1 MKRKLLK
8 ALAVLTSLVFASC
21 SIFNTFELQAEN
33 TNDKAAY
40 ITIGL
45 GEQFRTALPTVSAAG
60 DFDSFKLTGIY
71 LPANGGKTAAI
82 PREFGSWDTDSVSTA
97 YEKMTAAKIEINA
110 GATYNFTLTATK
122 GGATWEGKI
131 KKTIETGINSL
142 SFTLAL
148 TTLSNQGAG
157 SINISLSV
165 PQIVK
170 AVDATLKT
178 MDESQTVTPGNAD
191 FSFVNSKATYIAD
204 EIPAGNYVLVF
215 TLWGDEEKT
224 LKLNYWREYAG
235 ITYGLTSSS
244 NPVIASDEEVGE
256 IYQITLNLN
265 NGELINCTIP
275 GSYTRFSNDIVLPQ
289 SAIRMD
295 ENGFLQ
301 YPYSDD
307 DINIYRK
314 NYLFEGWYD
323 DVTDGDE
330 VELIPSGST
339 GNKSLYAYWNDTF
352 TVDVDEFISEESVDD
367 FGEYLEDSL
376 EYLLEHDFNHINLK
390 LTDMADT
397 KALAGLSTFNFQSID
412 GYQALNDYVDERFT
426 KIFNAICS
434 AQGTLA
440 PRGSYLGFVNG
451 NFVSVPSSGYTYSG
465 LGISLDLS
473 ETSLTYLPAYAFA
486 DSEQYA
492 SGNNSISLNSLK
504 KPVNLIEIT
513 LPESLTALLPKT
525 FVYSGFVHITIPK
538 NVTFMKNVFSDTEKL
553 FIDFES
559 ESSIETIDSIASP
572 GCLQTFL
579 IPASVKEIKDEAFHL
594 TGLTEIAFE
603 GTKEQ
608 WKKVKRGSNWLGECY
623 VDSIFCLG
631 DDAAA
636 DLNYGAYGIIIPES
650 QNGRVS
656 ANSIAST
663 VGTEVT
669 LVARPE
675 DGYMLD
681 SISVTAA
688 NSTPVTLSGTGATR
702 TFLMPESNVTVTAT
716 FKEGQP
722 TITVKASELDTLET
736 KLLEVKNSGAS
747 CITVKI
753 TDMEDAQPAANWS
766 TLDIE
771 NDEDIPTLMGYMDP
785 RFSKIFNAIYKVQGE
800 VGISMNPETGVR
812 KMTYSGLGVKLD
824 LSGTKLTY
832 LPFAAFADIMSGDS
846 GEAKGLLNLI
856 DVILPQSLTALLQ
869 WTFAGTGFTEIT
881 IPKNVTYIN
890 APFIY
895 TQGLTVRFE
904 TGSKIE
910 TIDSLG
916 TQSDTVTA
924 VTIPA
929 SVKEIKD
936 HAFYNTKLKE
946 ITFEEGSQLETIGEE
961 AFGFCDL
968 KTITLPATLESI
980 GAKAFES
987 CNLET
992 INYKGKAEDWSCI
1005 DLDIDWYEGI
1015 PATIVS
1021 CMDYDIP
1028 IYLVGLPEYI
1038 GTKSPSDTKE
1048 VGDIIFS
1055 DGSAM
1060 PYDYFLENDLD
1071 DLQRL
1076 NAVAVIFYKGTG
1088 LNSGN
1093 DTTTVRTLGVGLYN
1107 KELAWCTTAANA
1119 YNLSINTIKCKP
1131 DTSKAEDEILSFTDG
1146 TANDRKG
1153 SDNLAQ
1159 IATFLT
1165 NNGITDDT
1173 GDASKY
1179 PAFSFVNKY
1188 NAAGI
1193 KYDSGWY
1200 LPSLAE
1206 FYELFKNGY
1215 SESFHIGNVISS
1227 ITCSDY
1233 TIDFEEYFWTS
1244 TQADY
1249 DALDGEDY
1257 CNKSAYVFYHFDD
1270 GIWPAQFAKEGKYY
1284 TCAIREF

>member
-21 SIFNTFELQAEN
+21 SIFNTFELQDEN
-33 TNDKAAY
+33 TNDKASY

-60 DFDSFKLTGIY
+60 DFDSFKLTGIS
-71 LPANGGKTAAI
+71 LPVRGKTI

-110 GATYNFTLTATK
+110 GTTYNFTLTATK
-122 GGATWEGKI
+122 GGATWEGEI
-131 KKTIETGINSL
+131 EKTIETGINSL

-215 TLWGDEEKT
+215 TLWGDEEKS
-224 LKLNYWREYAG
+224 LMLNQWREYAG
-235 ITYGLTSSS
+235 IANGLTSSS

-301 YPYSDD
+301 YPYSDN

-330 VELIPSGST
+330 VESIPSGST

-376 EYLLEHDFNHINLK
+376 KYLLEHDFNHINLK

-397 KALAGLSTFNFQSID
+397 KALADLSTFNFQSID
-412 GYQALNDYVDERFT
+412 GYQALNAYVDERFT

-440 PRGSYLGFVNG
+440 PKGPYLGLVNG
-451 NFVSVPSSGYTYSG
+451 NFASVPSSGYTYSG

-492 SGNNSISLNSLK
+492 SGNNSISLNNLK

-513 LPESLTALLPKT
+513 LPESLTTLLPNT
-525 FVYSGFVHITIPK
+525 FVYSGFAYITIPK
-538 NVTFMKNVFSDTEKL
+538 NVTFMKNVFSNTEKL

-559 ESSIETIDSIASP
+559 ESSIETIDSIASQ
-572 GCLQTFL
+572 GCLQAFL

-594 TGLTEIAFE
+594 TGLAEIAFK

-716 FKEGQP
+716 FKEDQP
-722 TITVKASELDTLET
+722 ITVKGAELNTL
-736 KLLEVKNSGAS
+736 KDQLLEKKNSGAS
-747 CITVKI
+747 SITVKI
-753 TDMEDAQPAANWS
+753 TEMEDAKPACDW
-766 TLDIE
+766 TTIDISGE
-771 NDEDIPTLMGYMDP
+771 GSEESLIALMNYIDP
-785 RFSKIFNAIYKVQGE
+785 SFTIIFDAIYAVQGE
-800 VGISMNPETGVR
+800 VNHTTNPETGELEF
-812 KMTYSGLGVKLD
+812 TYTGLRVKLD
-824 LSGTKLTY
+824 LSETSLTY
-832 LPFAAFADIMSGDS
+832 LPFSAFGDIMGMMQ
-846 GEAKGLLNLI
+846 GEEERNLLNLI
-856 DVILPQSLTALLQ
+856 DVKLPQTLEALIPY
-869 WTFAGTGFTEIT
+869 TFVNTGVNKIT

-890 APFIY
+890 MPFMTSQMMSIK
-895 TQGLTVRFE
+895 FE
-904 TGSKIE
+904 SGSQIE
-910 TIDSLG
+910 TIDYIGCEACLL
-916 TQSDTVTA
+916 DKI
-924 VTIPA
+924 TIPA
-929 SVKEIKD
+929 SVKEIKAG
-936 HAFYNTKLKE
+936 AFQKSSLNE
-946 ITFEEGSQLETIGEE
+946 ITFEEGSLLETIGEN
-961 AFGFCDL
+961 AFASCNL

-987 CNLET
+987 CKLKT

-1028 IYLVGLPEYI
+1028 IYLAGLPEYI

-1060 PYDYFLENDLD
+1060 PYDYFLDNDLD

-1131 DTSKAEDEILSFTDG
+1131 DTSKAKDEILSFTDG

-1165 NNGITDDT
+1165 NNGKTDDT

-1179 PAFSFVNKY
+1179 PAFSFANKY
-1188 NAAGI
+1188 DAAGI

-1215 SESFHIGNVISS
+1215 SESFHIGDVISS

-1233 TIDFEEYFWTS
+1233 TIDFEKSFWTS

-1249 DALDGEDY
+1249 DALYGEDY

-1270 GIWPAQFAKEGKYY
+1270 GIWPAQFAKEQKYY
-1284 TCAIREF
+1284 TCAIHEF

>member
-21 SIFNTFELQAEN
+21 SIFNTFELQDEN
-33 TNDKAAY
+33 TNDKASY

-71 LPANGGKTAAI
+71 LPANGGKSVAI
-82 PREFGSWDTDSVSTA
+82 PREFGSWNTDSVSTA

-131 KKTIETGINSL
+131 KKTIETGTNSL

-215 TLWGDEEKT
+215 TLWGDEEKS
-224 LKLNYWREYAG
+224 LKLNQWREYAG
-235 ITYGLTSSS
+235 IANGLTSSS

-289 SAIRMD
+289 SDIRMD

-301 YPYSDD
+301 YHPDSDD

-330 VELIPSGST
+330 VESIPSGST

-352 TVDVDEFISEESVDD
+352 TVDVDEFISEESVAD
-367 FGEYLEDSL
+367 FGEYLEASL
-376 EYLLEHDFNHINLK
+376 AYLLEHDFNHINLK

-397 KALAGLSTFNFQSID
+397 KALADLSTFNFQSID
-412 GYQALNDYVDERFT
+412 GYQALNAYVDERFT

-440 PRGSYLGFVNG
+440 PKGPYLGLVNG
-451 NFVSVPSSGYTYSG
+451 NFASIPSSGYTYSG

-513 LPESLTALLPKT
+513 LPESCTALLPNT
-525 FVYSGFVHITIPK
+525 FVYTGFTEITIPK
-538 NVTFMKNVFSDTEKL
+538 NVTFMKNVFSNTEKL
-553 FIDFES
+553 DIDFES
-559 ESSIETIDSIASP
+559 GSSIETIDSIASQ
-572 GCLQTFL
+572 GCLHAFL

-594 TGLTEIAFE
+594 TGLTEIAFD

-663 VGTEVT
+663 VGTEVVLT
-669 LVARPE
+669 IAPAY
-675 DGYMLD
+675 GYIID
-681 SISVTAA
+681 SISVTAGNTA
-688 NSTPVTLSGTGATR
+688 VTLSGTGNTR
-702 TFLMPESNVTVTAT
+702 TFVMPESDVTVAAT
-716 FKEGQP
+716 FKEGEEEGVS
-722 TITVKASELDTLET
+722 IIVKGSELDTLKA
-736 KLLEVKNSGAS
+736 KLNEKKTQGVS
-747 CITVKI
+747 CVTVKI
-753 TDMEDAQPAANWS
+753 TDMEDAQPAADWS

-771 NDEDIPTLMGYMDP
+771 NDEDMPVLMGYIDT
-785 RFSKIFNAIYKVQGE
+785 RFSTIFDAIYDVQGE
-800 VGISMNPETGVR
+800 LGLSMNPDPETGVR

-824 LSGTKLTY
+824 LRDTELTY
-832 LPFAAFADIMSGDS
+832 LPFAAFADMSGK
-846 GEAKGLLNLI
+846 ERGLLNLI
-856 DVILPQSLTALLQ
+856 DVKLPQNLTALLQ
-869 WTFAGTGFTEIT
+869 FTFVGTGFTEIT

-890 APFIY
+890 APFVY

-916 TQSDTVTA
+916 TQSDTVKA
-924 VTIPA
+924 VIIPA

-936 HAFYNTKLKE
+936 YAFYNTHLKE
-946 ITFEEGSQLETIGEE
+946 ISLESGSLLETIKDY
-961 AFGFCDL
+961 AFDNCDFES
-968 KTITLPATLESI
+968 ITLPASLKTI
-980 GAKAFES
+980 GKNAFMD
-987 CNLET
+987 CTKLNT
-992 INYKGKAEDWSCI
+992 INFEGTAEQWSNI
-1005 DLDIDWYEGI
+1005 QFGDYWNKNV
-1015 PATIVS
+1015 PATTVICKDQTVQ
-1021 CMDYDIP
+1021 
-1028 IYLVGLPEYI
+1028 
-1038 GTKSPSDTKE
+1038 
-1048 VGDIIFS
+1048 
-1055 DGSAM
+1055 
-1060 PYDYFLENDLD
+1060 LD
-1071 DLQRL
+1071 
-1076 NAVAVIFYKGTG
+1076 
-1088 LNSGN
+1088 
-1093 DTTTVRTLGVGLYN
+1093 
-1107 KELAWCTTAANA
+1107 
-1119 YNLSINTIKCKP
+1119 
-1131 DTSKAEDEILSFTDG
+1131 
-1146 TANDRKG
+1146 
-1153 SDNLAQ
+1153 
-1159 IATFLT
+1159 
-1165 NNGITDDT
+1165 
-1173 GDASKY
+1173 
-1179 PAFSFVNKY
+1179 
-1188 NAAGI
+1188 
-1193 KYDSGWY
+1193 
-1200 LPSLAE
+1200 
-1206 FYELFKNGY
+1206 
-1215 SESFHIGNVISS
+1215 
-1227 ITCSDY
+1227 
-1233 TIDFEEYFWTS
+1233 
-1244 TQADY
+1244 
-1249 DALDGEDY
+1249 
-1257 CNKSAYVFYHFDD
+1257 
-1270 GIWPAQFAKEGKYY
+1270 
-1284 TCAIREF
+1284 